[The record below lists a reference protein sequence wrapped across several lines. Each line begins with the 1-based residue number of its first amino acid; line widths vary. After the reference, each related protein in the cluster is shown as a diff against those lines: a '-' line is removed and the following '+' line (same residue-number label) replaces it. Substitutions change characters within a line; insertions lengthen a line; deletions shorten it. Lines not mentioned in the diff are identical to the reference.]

1 MPILLTSQKRPTITS
16 ERVLLK
22 SKRDLLKSANL
33 SRLTYSLPSPS
44 HAALAPPSSTRSERG
59 ALSRHVD
66 DDASSRRS
74 GMYSQK
80 SYMQFFLKKNIYS
93 HKSCTSSKVLF
104 TVDYIY
110 IHPHIYAMQVPDA
123 VACVFKSPLDID
135 YMHSIHW

>member
-80 SYMQFFLKKNIYS
+80 SYMQFFLKK
-93 HKSCTSSKVLF
+93 
-104 TVDYIY
+104 IY
-110 IHPHIYAMQVPDA
+110 IFSQVLYIL
-123 VACVFKSPLDID
+123 KSPL
-135 YMHSIHW
+135 HSRLHIYSSTHICDASPRRSGMCFQKSTRY